1 MNKSIISELTKQFNV
16 YKNDQ
21 SLKWKAR
28 ALSGAIQKI
37 KKLPFEIV
45 HPKEQ
50 LSQVKGFGKGIITR
64 IENILE
70 NGSLSQIQPDET
82 IAIMEQLCSITG
94 VGPTRAKK
102 WLKSGI
108 KTINDVKEA
117 IKAGKIKSTHHID
130 IGLRY
135 YDDFLVRIPRK
146 EIQAMEKILRRT
158 LHYMNPKC
166 ILTICGSYRRGCK
179 DSGDIDMII
188 THPDISENIQKEKF
202 LSTFVKALKAINF
215 IIDDLTKLGE
225 KKYMGVCKIGKI
237 SRRIDIRCFNYPE
250 YYAAMLYFTGS
261 KNFNLQMRNKA
272 IEKGY
277 SLNEYGLKKDK
288 KLIMLQSEQE
298 CFDLLDMEYSDP
310 EERNI

>member
-1 MNKSIISELTKQFNV
+1 M
-16 YKNDQ
+16 
-21 SLKWKAR
+21 
-28 ALSGAIQKI
+28 
-37 KKLPFEIV
+37 KLPFKIT
-45 HPKEQ
+45 HPNKQ

-64 IENILE
+64 IEKILE
-70 NGSLSQIQPDET
+70 NGSLPQSKPDE
-82 IAIMEQLCSITG
+82 ISAIMELLCSITG

-102 WLKSGI
+102 WLESGI
-108 KTINDVKEA
+108 KTINDVKDA

-130 IGLRY
+130 IGLKY
-135 YDDFLVRIPRK
+135 YNDFLMRIPRK
-146 EIQAMEKILRRT
+146 EIQMMEKILRRT
-158 LHYMNPKC
+158 LRYMNPKC

-179 DSGDIDMII
+179 DSGDIDIII
-188 THPDISENIQKEKF
+188 THPNISENIQKEKF

-225 KKYMGVCKIGKI
+225 KKYMGVCKTGKI

-261 KNFNLQMRNKA
+261 KNFNLQMRNIA
-272 IEKGY
+272 ILKGY
-277 SLNEYGLKKDK
+277 SLNEYGLKKNGK
-288 KLIMLQSEQE
+288 IIMIKSEKE